1 MKQTSYI
8 YNKVKGGLMAGAL
21 LLTAGTFTACS
32 DFLDLEPIN
41 EIVEDNFWNEESDV
55 ENMIAGCY
63 SSLQSQSVI
72 DRMMVWGEARSENIA
87 AGPQINDDTSLGNI
101 FKENITASNGYL
113 TWVDF
118 YYVINKCNL
127 IIARAPQVA
136 EKDPNYTQ
144 SELLATIAEASALR
158 DLCYF
163 YLIRAF
169 RDVPY
174 TTEPYVDD
182 TQTMAFAA
190 TPFDTVLDALIEDLE
205 SIQNNAVKTYPE
217 TKTYY
222 QTGRITQ
229 DAIHAMLCDMYLWKG
244 DYQNAIKYA
253 DLVINSF
260 QEKYE
265 ETSDKYGGVSS
276 GNVDKL
282 INGFPL
288 ISDESSMGNNMYG
301 AAYAAI
307 FGSGNSSESIFELT
321 FMDDNSML
329 SNSAISYRYGN
340 ATNMGSAAFFKASD
354 YVSKD
359 ISESQYKVFHNKYDT
374 RAYENMTT
382 AQAITKYACTLSTVD
397 FSETEPSTVR
407 SYSYAEKYCHANW
420 IIYRLTDV
428 MLMKAEALTQLVSS
442 GDSTE
447 TLSETDESYLRSAL
461 YICNAVN
468 KRSYGQK
475 NQTDTLA
482 YRNYRSKELMQNLV
496 FDERER
502 ELMFEGKRWFDLV
515 RRSRRDNSTAYLV
528 EHCTL
533 KGVDNASVVRSKL
546 GKMDAIYWPYHED
559 ELKVNPYLVQNPA
572 FGSGDD
578 SSYDINY

>member
-8 YNKVKGGLMAGAL
+8 YNKVKGSLTVAAGLLAMAGGL
-21 LLTAGTFTACS
+21 TACS

-55 ENMIAGCY
+55 DNMIAGCY
-63 SSLQSQSVI
+63 SSLQSQAVI
-72 DRMMVWGEARSENIA
+72 DRMLVWGEARSENIS
-87 AGPQINDDTSLGNI
+87 AGPQINDDSSLGNI
-101 FKENITASNGYL
+101 LKENITASNGYL

-144 SELLATIAEASALR
+144 SEVLATIAEASALR

-163 YLIRAF
+163 YLIRTF

-174 TTEPYVDD
+174 TTEAYTDD
-182 TQTMAFAA
+182 TQTMALPASSFE
-190 TPFDTVLDALIEDLE
+190 DVLNALIADLE
-205 SIQNNAVKTYPE
+205 SVQNNAVKTYPE
-217 TKTYY
+217 NKTYY

-244 DYQNAIKYA
+244 DYENAVKYA

-260 QEKYE
+260 KDKYE
-265 ETSDKYGGVSS
+265 ENSDKYGGISS
-276 GNVDKL
+276 GMVDKL

-288 ISDESSMGNNMYG
+288 ISDEATSGNNRYG
-301 AAYAAI
+301 SAANSI
-307 FGSGNSSESIFELT
+307 FFSGNSSESIFELT
-321 FMDDNSML
+321 YMDDNTML
-329 SNSAISYRYGN
+329 ANSSLSYRYGN
-340 ATNMGSAAFFKASD
+340 ATNMGNSAFFKASE
-354 YVSKD
+354 YVTKD
-359 ISESQYKVFHNKYDT
+359 VSEAQYKVFHNKYDT
-374 RAYENMTT
+374 RAYENMTQ
-382 AQAITKYACTLSTVD
+382 AQAITKYVCGTSVD
-397 FSETEPSTVR
+397 FSETEPSSTYA
-407 SYSYAEKYCHANW
+407 YSYPEKYCHANW

-428 MLMKAEALTQLVSS
+428 MLMKAEALTQLVSTS
-442 GDSTE
+442 DSTA
-447 TLSETDESYLRSAL
+447 TLSETDENYLRSAL

-482 YRNYRSKELMQNLV
+482 FRNYRSKELMQNLV

-502 ELMFEGKRWFDLV
+502 ELMFEGKRWYDLV
-515 RRSRRDNSTAYLV
+515 RRSRRDGNTTYLV

-533 KGVDNASVVRSKL
+533 KGVDNATVVRSKL

-559 ELKVNPYLVQNPA
+559 ELKVNSNLVQNSA
-572 FGSGDD
+572 FGSGDNN
-578 SSYDINY
+578 SYDINY